1 MTVPKDW
8 RASPSGPP
16 ASAASVAQEASSRQ
30 TVLVIDDNPSNV
42 RLLERILARSG
53 NLEVATCL
61 EAGVAFHAFA
71 ACQPDLVLLD
81 LHMPQM
87 DGLEVMA
94 RIRAAVPDGE
104 FLPVIVVT
112 ADASRVARDRVLAAG
127 AADFLNKP
135 FDYTEVTLRVRNLL
149 ETRRLNLA
157 LLRHNRELEME
168 VDRERRRLA
177 TAEEARRT
185 VVERVERVLHGD
197 GVQIY
202 FQPIVDLWSG
212 EVRGVEALARF
223 PDTPTRPPDQWLA
236 EAEAVG
242 MGVQAEL
249 SLARYAIAAWG
260 QQGASGYLAVNLSPA
275 ALSCAE
281 ARAVMGSLPR
291 GAAVVELTEHAEVAD
306 YSQLLEVRARLKSAG
321 IRLAIDD
328 TGAGISSFQH
338 VLRLHPDVIKLDRS
352 LIQDLDADPARR
364 VLVQALMAL
373 SDTTGSAV
381 VAEGIETTAE
391 LNTLKG
397 LGVRSGQ
404 GFLLG
409 RPAPVLAPSPTAAAA
424 AGQPSWPRPG
434 P

>member
-1 MTVPKDW
+1 MAKDW
-8 RASPSGPP
+8 RPSPSGHP
-16 ASAASVAQEASSRQ
+16 ASAATVALDAPSRE
-30 TVLVIDDNPSNV
+30 TVLVVDDNPSNV

-53 NLEVATCL
+53 NIEVATCL
-61 EAGVAFHAFA
+61 EAGEAFNAFVASE
-71 ACQPDLVLLD
+71 PDLVLLD

-127 AADFLNKP
+127 AADFLTKP

-157 LLRHNRELEME
+157 LRRHNRDLEME

-177 TAEEARRT
+177 MVEEARRT
-185 VVERVERVLHGD
+185 VVARVERVLHGD
-197 GVQIY
+197 GVRIH

-212 EVRGVEALARF
+212 KMEGVEALARF
-223 PDTPTRPPDQWLA
+223 QETPARPPNLWLA

-242 MGVQAEL
+242 MGVEAEL
-249 SLARYAIAAWG
+249 SLVRHAVAAWG
-260 QQGASGYLAVNLSPA
+260 QLGARGYLAVNLSPA
-275 ALSCAE
+275 ALCCPE
-281 ARAVMGSLPR
+281 ASAVLGSVPR
-291 GAAVVELTEHAEVAD
+291 GVAVVELTEHVEVAD
-306 YSQLLEVRARLKSAG
+306 YSQLLEVRARLQSAG

-352 LIQDLDADPARR
+352 LIQDLDSDPARR
-364 VLVQALMAL
+364 VLVRALMAL
-373 SDTTGSAV
+373 SDTTGSEV
-381 VAEGIETTAE
+381 VAEGIETMAE
-391 LNTLKG
+391 LNALKG
-397 LGVRSGQ
+397 LGVRLGQ

-409 RPAPVLAPSPTAAAA
+409 RPAPVLVPSPAAAAA
-424 AGQPSWPRPG
+424 AGQPAWSRSG